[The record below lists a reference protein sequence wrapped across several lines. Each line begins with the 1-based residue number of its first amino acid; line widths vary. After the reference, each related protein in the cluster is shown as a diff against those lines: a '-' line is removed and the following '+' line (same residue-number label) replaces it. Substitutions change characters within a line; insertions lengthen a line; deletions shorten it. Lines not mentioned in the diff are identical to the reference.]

1 MLHVSSRPNAT
12 SLLATCGVM
21 ESRTINTLETRN
33 TKTERRFSAEKMQKA
48 NLFETER
55 MFADIYCLEPG
66 QEQKP
71 HAHVGSDKIYF
82 VVEGTGRFQI
92 GGEERDLGPDQIVLA
107 PANLDHGVRNESQTR
122 LVLLVFMAP
131 NPNKG

>member
-1 MLHVSSRPNAT
+1 
-12 SLLATCGVM
+12 
-21 ESRTINTLETRN
+21 
-33 TKTERRFSAEKMQKA
+33 MQKV

-71 HAHVGSDKIYF
+71 HAHTGADKIYF
-82 VVEGTGRFQI
+82 VLEGTGRFHI
-92 GGEERDLGPDQIVLA
+92 GGEERELGKDEIVLA
-107 PANLDHGVRNESQTR
+107 PSDVEHGVRNESEAR

-131 NPNKG
+131 NPNKS